1 LEAFRPRHHDLANPF
16 DLAAFKAELLGEVIL
31 PGQSD
36 YDRAR
41 QIHDL
46 TYDRHPTMIV
56 RAAGQGDVARTV
68 AFAAETGMQLAVRAG
83 GHSVAGYS
91 TVDGGIVLDLSQ
103 MKGLHIDVER
113 RIAWAQPGLTA
124 MEYTQAAAVHGL
136 ATPFGD
142 TGSVGIAGLTLG
154 GGIGWLAR
162 KYGLAI
168 DALQAVEIVTA
179 DGRLITASEDEH
191 PDLFWAVRGGGGNF
205 GVVTRFQYALYPV
218 GEVLG
223 GALFLPPTK
232 EVLRSLVPIAASAPE
247 ELTTISF
254 LMRIPPAPFVAPEQV
269 GQLAL
274 IVMFVYA
281 GDPADGQAAIAP
293 FREVAE
299 PILEVAMPMPYPGIY
314 QFTAAA
320 EAPGYGVIR
329 SRFLDTIEDDA
340 IDATLDAMAAAPSPM
355 AMVQLRVLG
364 GAVSRVPADATAF
377 AHRAAPIMVAILD
390 HYMDPS
396 TEAEQVAWT
405 EGLHEQLAARSVGVY
420 SNFLAVEG
428 DQRIHEAYPGA
439 AYPRLADIKRRY
451 DPSNLFSLN
460 QNIRPA
466 VSPS

>member
-1 LEAFRPRHHDLANPF
+1 MEAFRPRHHDLANPF

-293 FREVAE
+293 FREVAK

-329 SRFLDTIEDDA
+329 SRFLDTIDDDA
-340 IDATLDAMAAAPSPM
+340 IDAMLDAMAAAPSPM

-377 AHRAAPIMVAILD
+377 AHRAAPVMVAILD

-396 TEAEQVAWT
+396 TEAVQVAWT
-405 EGLHEQLAARSVGVY
+405 EGLHEQLAAHSVGAY

-428 DQRIHEAYPGA
+428 DERIHEAYPGA